1 MTKLGHVLRPQILV
15 NDTPDFSGVR
25 ALDKGISPPL
35 KGILHIYKSSWVAL
49 TIPPGK
55 RLPSL
60 LSKERAEF
68 CQINQLSSVHQGSH
82 IR

>member
-25 ALDKGISPPL
+25 ELDKGISPPF
-35 KGILHIYKSSWVAL
+35 KGILHIYKSSWVTL

-55 RLPSL
+55 RLL
-60 LSKERAEF
+60 LAAQQGMRGVLP
-68 CQINQLSSVHQGSH
+68 NQSIVFSAS
-82 IR
+82 R